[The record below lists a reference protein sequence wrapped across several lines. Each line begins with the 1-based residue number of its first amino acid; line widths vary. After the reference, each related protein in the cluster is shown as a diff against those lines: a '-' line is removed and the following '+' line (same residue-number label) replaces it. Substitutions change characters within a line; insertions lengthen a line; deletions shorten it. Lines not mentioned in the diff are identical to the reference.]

1 MTGSRFEYRF
11 EYGVGKIWHLGSMPE
26 EAVGLKAQLLAL
38 RDGHVVVRKIR
49 KFERPSSNTF

>member
-11 EYGVGKIWHLGSMPE
+11 EYGVGKIRHLGRMPE

-38 RDGHVVVRKIR
+38 SERNVLVRKARI
-49 KFERPSSNTF
+49 ELPSSNTF

>member
-38 RDGHVVVRKIR
+38 SEMNVLVRKARI
-49 KFERPSSNTF
+49 ELPSSNTF